1 MLRSE
6 KVLKDYVKA
15 IPGTM
20 IVIAS
25 IKAYCMK
32 RAYDRT
38 SAAYRRI
45 RKRRETGHMDYAN
58 ESGRIVRKQKRRALW
73 VGTDAGQ
80 DRSGLLQ
87 GLARVAEVV
96 EFINEVGEYG
106 QLRAIGPL
114 AIQEREANG
123 RTLLKYI
130 ENYREK
136 GNPIEVIVGQLWNY
150 RMDNRALDH
159 ARKYGIRVVNIG
171 MDDRHAYWGR
181 RMPNGEWGGTRGLVG
196 HVDLVCTAAPE
207 CVEWFSLEG
216 CRAIF
221 LPEASDPNFFAPR
234 SDVAKVCDV
243 CFVGAAYGIRQEIVA
258 ALEQSGLT
266 VSAYGKGWP
275 RGPISTEEVP
285 ELFARSKIILGVG
298 TIGYCTDL
306 FALKMRDFDGPM
318 SGSLYLTT
326 GNPDLL
332 ALYDVGSE
340 IVTYRNVREC
350 VELAKYYVR
359 HDVEREAIADAGRR
373 RAERD
378 HTWQRRFECVLGT
391 LEQINCRQEK
401 RDR

>member
-1 MLRSE
+1 MRRQT
-6 KVLKDYVKA
+6 VFRDYVKT
-15 IPGTM
+15 IPGAM
-20 IVIAS
+20 RVIS
-25 IKAYCMK
+25 RI
-32 RAYDRT
+32 RAYYTKRT
-38 SAAYRRI
+38 YERTRAAY
-45 RKRRETGHMDYAN
+45 RKRRERGETGYRDYAQ
-58 ESGRIVRKQKRRALW
+58 EGARGVPIERRRVLW

-87 GLARVAEVV
+87 GLRRVVDVV
-96 EFINEVGEYG
+96 EYINEDRVYG
-106 QLRAIGPL
+106 QLRAVGPS
-114 AIQEREANG
+114 AMQERKANG
-123 RTLLKYI
+123 QTLLRYI
-130 ENYREK
+130 EKCGEEGK
-136 GNPIEVIVGQLWNY
+136 PIDVIVGQLWNY
-150 RMDNRALDH
+150 RIDNRALDL
-159 ARKYGIRVVNIG
+159 AREYGVRVVNIG
-171 MDDRHAYWGR
+171 MDDRHAYWGA
-181 RMPNGEWGGTRGLVG
+181 RMSNGEWGGTRGLVG
-196 HVDLVCTAAPE
+196 HLDLACTAAPE
-207 CVEWFSLEG
+207 CVEWFNAEG
-216 CRAIF
+216 CPAIF
-221 LPEASDPNFFAPR
+221 LPEASDPDFFSPR
-234 SDVAKVCDV
+234 SGVAKVCDV

-258 ALEQSGLT
+258 ALEQSGLA

-275 RGPISTEEVP
+275 RGPISSEEIP

-340 IVTYRNVREC
+340 IITYRNVREC

-373 RAERD
+373 RAERE

-391 LEQINCRQEK
+391 LEQMNSGQEK